1 MTRYVDDGG
10 VVAEEGKSELDGDAT
25 SFFLRG
31 AIGIL
36 ARQPFYKQ
44 RLAVVDVTR
53 STYDRVC
60 HIVVLLYYFPVM
72 AEVIRID
79 PERLKARHVARIVE
93 VLRGGGVVI
102 YPTDTVYG
110 FGCEFAQK
118 GAIERI
124 RRLKGRDAKK
134 PMSFVCAD
142 LTNISR
148 YSRVSNFSYRLLKRF
163 LPGPYTFVLPATKET
178 PRLVQ
183 SKRKTVGI
191 RIPDHPCRWL
201 SSPRSAA
208 RSSARAPTAAMRKR
222 SPIRSCSIRS
232 SDTLSTSSSIADC
245 FRFNRR
251 RSSPY

>member
-1 MTRYVDDGG
+1 
-10 VVAEEGKSELDGDAT
+10 
-25 SFFLRG
+25 
-31 AIGIL
+31 
-36 ARQPFYKQ
+36 
-44 RLAVVDVTR
+44 
-53 STYDRVC
+53 
-60 HIVVLLYYFPVM
+60 M

-191 RIPDHPCRWL
+191 RIPDHPL
-201 SSPRSAA
+201 PLALVSALG
-208 RSSARAPTAAMRKR
+208 
-222 SPIRSCSIRS
+222 SPII
-232 SDTLSTSSSIADC
+232 STSANRSDEEAITDPELLDSEFGHAVDLIVDC
-245 FRFNRR
+245 GLLPLQPSTVISLLNDEVEILREGAGDLDYFRAQ
-251 RSSPY
+251 SQE

>member
-1 MTRYVDDGG
+1 
-10 VVAEEGKSELDGDAT
+10 
-25 SFFLRG
+25 
-31 AIGIL
+31 
-36 ARQPFYKQ
+36 
-44 RLAVVDVTR
+44 
-53 STYDRVC
+53 
-60 HIVVLLYYFPVM
+60 M

-191 RIPDHPCRWL
+191 RIPDHPL
-201 SSPRSAA
+201 PLALVSALG
-208 RSSARAPTAAMRKR
+208 
-222 SPIRSCSIRS
+222 SPII
-232 SDTLSTSSSIADC
+232 STSANRSDEEAITDPELLDSEFGHAVDLIVDC
-245 FRFNRR
+245 GLLPLQPSTVISLLNDEVEILREGAGDLDYFRAQSRE
-251 RSSPY
+251 